1 MNIASNGKRSVRAA
15 LGSAG
20 DKVGAHSQ
28 PERVAAAKSITK
40 SLRIDASRNALIEQA
55 AISAGTTFTSFILDA
70 AAAKAEEQLLEKR
83 LIMVESAV
91 FADVEAML
99 AAERP
104 VNEKLKALFDAFG
117 TDVNGEPAARSIVG

>member
-1 MNIASNGKRSVRAA
+1 MGFALKGRRPVRVA
-15 LGSAG
+15 LHSAD
-20 DKVGAHSQ
+20 DKAGVHTQA
-28 PERVAAAKSITK
+28 ERVSAPKSITK

-104 VNEKLKALFDAFG
+104 VNQKLKALFDTFG
-117 TDVNGEPAARSIVG
+117 TDVNGEPAAQSIVG